1 MQAVIAPAYGPPGVV
16 RVVDR
21 PDPVPGPGK
30 ILVAVRAATVSTGD
44 AWLRSGTAPRG
55 FGLIIR
61 AVFGIRRL
69 RNPVLGQDLAGEVVA
84 VGAGVTRFR
93 PGDAVIAET
102 GPRMGGHAA
111 LAVLPETGAIA
122 PMPAGLTWEEAAAVP
137 FGGGAALHFLDRAGR
152 PLAGAR
158 LLVLGAAGA
167 VGSAAVQIARAAGA
181 EVTAHASV
189 RHHALLAGLGAAV
202 IDRHAQPF
210 DRLPGRWDVILD
222 AVGAARW
229 PDARARLGPGGRF
242 LRVAADLPQMLHAL
256 ALSGAATRP
265 VVGTATG
272 SAASLARL
280 AALADAGRLRP
291 VIDRVFPVAEAAA
304 AHARVEERAK
314 AGSVVL
320 RFP

>member
-1 MQAVIAPAYGPPGVV
+1 MQAVIAPAYGPPEVV
-16 RVVDR
+16 RLADL
-21 PDPVPGPGK
+21 PDPVPGPGQV
-30 ILVAVRAATVSTGD
+30 LVAVRAATVSTGD
-44 AWLRSGTAPRG
+44 AWLRSGKAPRG
-55 FGLIIR
+55 FGLMIR
-61 AVFGIRRL
+61 AAFGVRRL

-93 PGDAVIAET
+93 EGDAVLAET

-122 PMPAGLTWEEAAAVP
+122 PKPAGLSWEEAAALP

-152 PLAGAR
+152 PLRGAR
-158 LLVLGAAGA
+158 VLVLGAAGA

-181 EVTAHASV
+181 EVTAHAAA
-189 RHHALLAGLGAAV
+189 RHQALLAGLGAEV

-210 DRLPGRWDVILD
+210 DRLEGRWDVILD
-222 AVGAARW
+222 TVGAARW
-229 PDARARLGPGGRF
+229 PQARARLVPGGRF
-242 LRVAADLPQMLHAL
+242 LRVAADLPQMLRAL
-256 ALSGAATRP
+256 ALSAAATRP

-272 SAASLARL
+272 SAASLVRL
-280 AALADAGRLRP
+280 AALAGAGQLRP
-291 VIDRVFPVAEAAA
+291 VIDRVLAPSEAAA

-320 RFP
+320 RFA